1 MLEKNRYALK
11 EWAVVL
17 WRLGKGD
24 QVILPR
30 KGGILEQKRGF
41 SVEHR
46 EFFLFP
52 TYVHESEEEL
62 IPPIRNELAQAVR
75 GSSPPDE
82 VWLDYYATVEEA
94 FWIGEL
100 SLLKKLDGLHA
111 LTWSAMEDRFH
122 YRRPGLHV
130 LALRVFRLPA
140 TLKIPNTPRYNGCV
154 SWVELDAELP
164 TGGATPVL
172 GDHAFAVKLGAVRAA
187 LAPVPASP

>member
-1 MLEKNRYALK
+1 MLEKNRSALK

-17 WRLGKGD
+17 RRLGKGD

-82 VWLDYYATVEEA
+82 VWFDYYATVEEA

-164 TGGATPVL
+164 TDGAPPVL
-172 GDHAFAVKLGAVRAA
+172 TDHAFAVKLGAVRAA